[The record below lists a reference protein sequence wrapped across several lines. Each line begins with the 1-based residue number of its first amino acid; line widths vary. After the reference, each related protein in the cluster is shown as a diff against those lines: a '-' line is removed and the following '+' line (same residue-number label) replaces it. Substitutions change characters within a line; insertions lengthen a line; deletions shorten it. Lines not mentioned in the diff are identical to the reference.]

1 MFFQSFIPEICG
13 YDFLL
18 ELKKRKGVEDTPQ
31 KEILSSNVSHR
42 RKMERI
48 MSPYQLPLPWY
59 SFSSYSIGTVFYK
72 LGIK

>member
-31 KEILSSNVSHR
+31 KEILSSNVSHK

-48 MSPYQLPLPWY
+48 MSPYQLPLP
-59 SFSSYSIGTVFYK
+59 
-72 LGIK
+72 